1 MPKLRFNIAS
11 MLVIILVLAI
21 GFAALRES
29 NDLWDSGVFTLTIG
43 VLLISILLA
52 VHRTESRRA
61 FWIGF
66 ALFGWVYLGLALIP
80 SIESRLMTTKALAY
94 LDSKVP
100 GRSAVIYAT
109 INSGVNAG
117 TGINQISTVTFAVSG
132 SQATSA
138 GQGQMNPWELAT
150 RKLLVGFSGASEN
163 FIRIGHSLFALLAA
177 WLGGLLSR
185 RLYRSKR
192 SSEPTSAVVLEGT
205 AP

>member
-80 SIESRLMTTKALAY
+80 SIESRLMTTKGLAY

-109 INSGVNAG
+109 INS
-117 TGINQISTVTFAVSG
+117 
-132 SQATSA
+132 
-138 GQGQMNPWELAT
+138 E
-150 RKLLVGFSGASEN
+150 
-163 FIRIGHSLFALLAA
+163 
-177 WLGGLLSR
+177 
-185 RLYRSKR
+185 
-192 SSEPTSAVVLEGT
+192 
-205 AP
+205 